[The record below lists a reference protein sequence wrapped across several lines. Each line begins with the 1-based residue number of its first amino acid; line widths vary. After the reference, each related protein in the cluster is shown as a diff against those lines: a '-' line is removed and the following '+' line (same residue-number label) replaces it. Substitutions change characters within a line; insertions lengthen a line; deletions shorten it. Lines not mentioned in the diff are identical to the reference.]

1 LSLKQQQIIS
11 SLLRKDAYKHKT
23 SKIKIEE
30 THISWII
37 LTGMYVYKIKKEL
50 KFGKV
55 LDFSKLHLRRTA
67 CQKEVTLNKILC
79 DDMYKGVVK
88 VISSGNKNNHTNE
101 DVKLQ
106 IADLS
111 HKGKAI
117 EYAVKMNEI
126 PQRFRMDNLVA
137 ANKVSLRTIQK
148 LAHTL
153 VKFHRA
159 TPTNTTIKHFGQ
171 PKFMKAKVLENFE
184 TLRKLYHIRDDVNN
198 DDIGKLEKKL
208 LSFIENNKSLFH
220 QRIVENKI
228 RDIHGDLYMKN
239 IFIVQQNKFYL
250 YDRIEF
256 NDSLRYADVAEDVAH
271 ISMDLDYQKRSRLK
285 RHFVSS
291 YIEESK
297 DFQLNFLVYF
307 LMCYKACVRAK
318 VCFFK
323 AVNER
328 NRKEKVTCFGESRNH
343 LKLARSYLEFL

>member
-1 LSLKQQQIIS
+1 MSLKQQQIIS
-11 SLLRKDAYKHKT
+11 SLLRKDAYNHKT

-37 LTGMYVYKIKKEL
+37 STGLYVYKIKKEL
-50 KFGKV
+50 EFGKV
-55 LDFSKLHLRRTA
+55 LGFSELRLRRTA

-79 DDMYKGVVK
+79 KDMYKGVVK
-88 VISSGNKNNHTNE
+88 VVSSRNKNNHTNE

-111 HKGKAI
+111 NKGKAI

-126 PQRFRMDNLVA
+126 PQRFRMDNLVVS
-137 ANKVSLRTIQK
+137 NKVSLRTIQK

-184 TLRKLYHIRDDVNN
+184 TLRKLYHICDNIDNN

-239 IFIVQQNKFYL
+239 IFIVHQDKFYL

-271 ISMDLDYQKRSRLK
+271 ISMDLDYQKRSRVK
-285 RHFVSS
+285 RHFISS
-291 YIEESK
+291 YLEESK
-297 DFQLNFLVYF
+297 DFQLKFLVYF

-318 VCFFK
+318 VCF
-323 AVNER
+323 
-328 NRKEKVTCFGESRNH
+328 SRQ
-343 LKLARSYLEFL
+343 

>member
-1 LSLKQQQIIS
+1 M
-11 SLLRKDAYKHKT
+11 RKDAYNHKT
-23 SKIKIEE
+23 SKIRLEE

-37 LTGMYVYKIKKEL
+37 LTGPYAYKIKKEL

-55 LDFSKLHLRRTA
+55 LDFSKLQLRRTA

-79 DDMYKGVVK
+79 NDMYKGVVK
-88 VISSGNKNNHTNE
+88 VVRSGYNNHTNK

-106 IADLS
+106 ITDLS

-117 EYAVKMNEI
+117 EYAVKMKEI

-137 ANKVSLRTIQK
+137 ANKISLRTIQK
-148 LAHTL
+148 LAHAL

-159 TPTNTTIKHFGQ
+159 TPTNTTIKHFGE
-171 PKFMKAKVLENFE
+171 PMFMKAKVIENFD
-184 TLRKLYHIRDDVNN
+184 TLRRLYDTCDDVNN
-198 DDIGKLEKKL
+198 EDIDKLAKKL
-208 LSFIENNKSLFH
+208 LSFIENNKALFH

-250 YDRIEF
+250 YDRLEF

-285 RHFVSS
+285 RYFVSS
-291 YIEESK
+291 YIEEGK
-297 DFQLNFLVYF
+297 DFQLNFLIYF

-323 AVNER
+323 AVNEK
-328 NRKEKVTCFGESRNH
+328 NSKQKVTCLRESRNH

>member
-1 LSLKQQQIIS
+1 M
-11 SLLRKDAYKHKT
+11 RKDAYNHKT
-23 SKIKIEE
+23 PKIRLEE

-37 LTGMYVYKIKKEL
+37 LTGPYAYKIKKEL

-55 LDFSKLHLRRTA
+55 LDFSKLQLRRTA
-67 CQKEVTLNKILC
+67 CQKEVALNKILC
-79 DDMYKGVVK
+79 NDMYKGVVK
-88 VISSGNKNNHTNE
+88 VVRSGNNNHTNK
-101 DVKLQ
+101 DAKLQ

-111 HKGKAI
+111 HRGKAI
-117 EYAVKMNEI
+117 EYAVKMKEI

-137 ANKVSLRTIQK
+137 ANKVSVRTIQK
-148 LAHTL
+148 LAHTI

-159 TPTNTTIKHFGQ
+159 TPTNTIIKHFGQ

-184 TLRKLYHIRDDVNN
+184 TLRKLYDTRDDVNKE
-198 DDIGKLEKKL
+198 DIDKLQKKL
-208 LSFIENNKSLFH
+208 LLFIENNKSLFH
-220 QRIVENKI
+220 QRIAENKI

-239 IFIVQQNKFYL
+239 IFIVPQNKFYL

-271 ISMDLDYQKRSRLK
+271 ISMDLDYQKRSGLK

-297 DFQLNFLVYF
+297 DFQLNFLIYF

-323 AVNER
+323 AVNEI
-328 NRKEKVTCFGESRNH
+328 NKKEKVTCLRESRNH